1 MKTRPSAEFAVLGTL
16 ASGPKHGYEI
26 LQLLEQSLGSTWY
39 VSQSQL
45 YSLLKRLE
53 REGLVLSTMQP
64 QEGRPSK
71 RVFSLT
77 PLGRGTFM
85 QWVFTPSEHVR
96 DLRIEFLAKLF
107 FIYHLS
113 LQGAD
118 SLLKAQIRVLEHAR
132 ERITQKRLEETDPYE
147 KLVLEFKLTT
157 LEAWLGWLTKEASVF
172 VDEISRVIHN

>member
-1 MKTRPSAEFAVLGTL
+1 MKTRPSAEYAVLGAL

-39 VSQSQL
+39 VGQSQL

-53 REGLVLSTMQP
+53 RDGLVLSNVVS

-77 PLGRGTFM
+77 PLGRDTFM
-85 QWVFTPSEHVR
+85 RWVVTPTEHVR

-107 FIYHLS
+107 FIHHLS
-113 LQGAD
+113 LQGGD
-118 SLLKAQIRVLEHAR
+118 SLLEAQIGVLEQAKEKIIQR
-132 ERITQKRLEETDPYE
+132 NLKETDPYE
-147 KLVLEFKLTT
+147 KLVLDFKLTT
-157 LEAWLGWLTKEASVF
+157 LEAWLGWLKGEASVF
-172 VDEISRVIHN
+172 INKICHVIDA